1 MKQYHI
7 LLEEILGGGD
17 VTYEP
22 RTREFTLGLG
32 GEQSIYDLREG
43 FPLMTTKNVPTKL
56 PFEELFWKL
65 RGERNVKGLFDR
77 NVHIWD
83 ANAFGKYLRDNDLEE
98 KFPKHSKEWEDEFKT
113 YRYRLANEPGF
124 AEENGDLGPV
134 YGHQWRRWGEK
145 EPRASTIKRLSAYG
159 HQWGHWK
166 ERHGGG
172 VDQLS
177 GLPERI
183 RKNPGSRYHV
193 LSAWNVAELPEMSL
207 GPCPAIHHF
216 NVFGENVDLNV
227 YQRSCDV
234 FLGAPFN
241 IAQDSLFLHMMARET
256 GLKPRKFIH
265 SYGNVHAYLGVP
277 PRSDFWADERNVEE
291 FQKGFGEAAASGD
304 YLDFREWYLAT
315 APAEGEGNE
324 GKDHVPYILTQLSK
338 PPRKLPSIELKEGVG
353 LFEAIEMPAAE
364 YATVRGYDPHKWDSR
379 ARMAA

>member
-1 MKQYHI
+1 MKQYHD
-7 LLEEILGGGD
+7 LLERILGEGD

-43 FPLMTTKNVPTKL
+43 FPLMTTKNIPTRL

-65 RGERNVKGLFDR
+65 RGERNVRGLFDR
-77 NVHIWD
+77 DVHIWD
-83 ANAFGKYLRDNDLEE
+83 ANAFGKYLHDKGLEE
-98 KFPKHSKEWEDEFKT
+98 KFPKHSPEWENEFRK
-113 YRYRLANEPGF
+113 YKDRLANEPDF
-124 AEENGDLGPV
+124 AEANGDLGPV
-134 YGHQWRRWGEK
+134 YGYQWR
-145 EPRASTIKRLSAYG
+145 
-159 HQWGHWK
+159 HWK
-166 ERHGGG
+166 DKNGGE

-177 GLPERI
+177 GLPDRI
-183 RKNPGSRYHV
+183 RKNPGSRYHM

-207 GPCPAIHHF
+207 GPCPTIHHF
-216 NVFGENVDLNV
+216 NVFGENMDLNV

-234 FLGAPFN
+234 FLGVPFN
-241 IAQDSLFLHMMARET
+241 IAQESLFLHMMAGET

-291 FQKGFGEAAASGD
+291 FQNGFREVAVSGN
-304 YLDFREWYLAT
+304 YYPEFREWYLAT
-315 APAEGEGNE
+315 APAESKGNE

-338 PPRKLPSIELKEGVG
+338 SPGKLPSIELKKGVG
-353 LFEAIEMPAAE
+353 LFEAIEMPATD
-364 YATVRGYDPHKWDSR
+364 YVIVRGYEPHEWDSR